1 MRDEAVIR
9 AAQDRRLTAIGAA
22 SALGRTLLMV
32 ALALSFAPALRAQ
45 FQMPDPKQMS
55 GIPRP
60 VDDLPAGSITV
71 RVIRGSLANN
81 ITGQPVQVL
90 VNGKTTTAKT
100 DDGGRAEFTG
110 LAAGATVKASTDVDG
125 EHLES
130 QEFQVPPTGG
140 VRLMLVATDKA
151 AASKPAVTGAV
162 AIGSQS
168 RFVIEPAEE
177 SLQVYYLLMVENRQS
192 APVNPPQVFAFD
204 MPTGALGTSVLQG
217 SSALVSVSGAHVTVR
232 GPFPPGQTLVQV
244 ACELP
249 AASGAVDIEQRFPA
263 PLDEL
268 NVVVKKVGDTSLA
281 SPDLRTQQDMTSE
294 GDVFIAATG
303 GAVPAGQAV
312 RLSLSGLPHH
322 NTAGRWIALTLAV
335 FIVVFG
341 AWASRVSADEG
352 TMLAERKRLE
362 TRRDKLMGELAR
374 LEIDHQAGR
383 ADAARYA
390 ERRRVLIPALEQ
402 LYGALDDGTAVLPGA
417 RGAQRRATPAPAVV
431 KSSAANA

>member
-1 MRDEAVIR
+1 
-9 AAQDRRLTAIGAA
+9 
-22 SALGRTLLMV
+22 
-32 ALALSFAPALRAQ
+32 
-45 FQMPDPKQMS
+45 
-55 GIPRP
+55 
-60 VDDLPAGSITV
+60 
-71 RVIRGSLANN
+71 
-81 ITGQPVQVL
+81 
-90 VNGKTTTAKT
+90 
-100 DDGGRAEFTG
+100 
-110 LAAGATVKASTDVDG
+110 
-125 EHLES
+125 
-130 QEFQVPPTGG
+130 
-140 VRLMLVATDKA
+140 
-151 AASKPAVTGAV
+151 
-162 AIGSQS
+162 
-168 RFVIEPAEE
+168 
-177 SLQVYYLLMVENRQS
+177 
-192 APVNPPQVFAFD
+192 
-204 MPTGALGTSVLQG
+204 
-217 SSALVSVSGAHVTVR
+217 VTVR